1 MPVSISNEGQ
11 NNDVKIALIEE
22 SSMVVNIWTVEIYWD
37 SLSHYWTAEGEI
49 HYENETDY
57 SGKESNVDYVV
68 LDYVDVKIPRNHE
81 VVKEIEKIV
90 AMVEKRA
97 VRKIST
103 KVKNDIEILEIKD

>member
-1 MPVSISNEGQ
+1 M
-11 NNDVKIALIEE
+11 
-22 SSMVVNIWTVEIYWD
+22 
-37 SLSHYWTAEGEI
+37 
-49 HYENETDY
+49 
-57 SGKESNVDYVV
+57 V